1 MAGHPRGN
9 DQDIWFDD
17 EGGPLVR
24 PYTLTGG
31 RTRPAGAD
39 IDLLT
44 QVVAKQNPDRGRLSV
59 EDRDILERC
68 APHPL
73 SVAEIAADLD
83 LPLAV
88 AKVLVGDLLARDLL
102 VAGEPPAPG
111 RPDRQVL
118 EAVLDGV
125 RKL

>member
-1 MAGHPRGN
+1 MAGHAMGD

-17 EGGPLVR
+17 DSGPLVR

-44 QVVAKQNPDRGRLSV
+44 QVVAHSVPGRDRLSV
-59 EDRDILERC
+59 EDREILQRC
-68 APHPL
+68 AVHPL

-88 AKVLVGDLLARDLL
+88 AKVLVGDLLARELL
-102 VAGEPPAPG
+102 IAGESAQD
-111 RPDRQVL
+111 RPDRHIL

-125 RKL
+125 RRL